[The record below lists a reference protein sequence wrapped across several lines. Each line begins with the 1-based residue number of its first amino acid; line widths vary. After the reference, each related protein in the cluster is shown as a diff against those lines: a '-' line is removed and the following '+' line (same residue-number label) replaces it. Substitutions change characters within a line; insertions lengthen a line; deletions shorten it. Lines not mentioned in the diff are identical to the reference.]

1 MDVNGYTGIINFD
14 QSDIYF
20 ECRLPDLTISKAI
33 NVTEQKGHKG
43 AQNITTDSHIK
54 NSNISISRTN
64 SNRIYKADF

>member
-43 AQNITTDSHIK
+43 AQSITTDSHK

-64 SNRIYKADF
+64 SNRTYIADF